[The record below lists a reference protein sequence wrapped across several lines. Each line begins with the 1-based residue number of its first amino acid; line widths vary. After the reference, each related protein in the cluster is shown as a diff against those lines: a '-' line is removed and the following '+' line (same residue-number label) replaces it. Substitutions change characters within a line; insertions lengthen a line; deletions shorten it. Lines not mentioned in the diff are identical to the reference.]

1 MSSLTIQFFEQLPW
15 AFNLTVL
22 ILGLLVGSFLNVVIY
37 RLPIMMQREWRS
49 DCLEFLNLIKEKQSD
64 EEKQEE
70 PLNLVLPRS
79 RCGECGHQITSLEN
93 IPIIS
98 YLFLKGKCSSC
109 KTHISI
115 QYPLVELFTGLVS
128 LAIAL
133 HFGVSVQTAFALLF
147 SWSLIAASGI
157 DIGHK
162 LLPDTITLP
171 LMWLGIL
178 LGFFNIFVDLETSI
192 IGAMA
197 GYMSL
202 WSVYIVFKVIT
213 GKEGM
218 GHGDFKLLA
227 MLGAW
232 MGWKLLFVIILTS
245 SLVGAIV
252 GISMIVLKK
261 TSRSTQIPFG
271 PYLAAAGWISLLY
284 GDQLNRFYF
293 SFL

>member
-1 MSSLTIQFFEQLPW
+1 MLGQTLVFFQDLPW
-15 AFNLTVL
+15 AFYLCTL

-49 DCLEFLNLIKEKQSD
+49 DCLEFLDQPSVD
-64 EEKQEE
+64 KQEE
-70 PLNLVLPRS
+70 AFNLVIPRS
-79 RCGECGHQITSLEN
+79 RCGQCGHQITALEN

-98 YLFLKGKCSSC
+98 YLLLKGKCASC
-109 KTHISI
+109 QAPISL
-115 QYPLVELFTGLVS
+115 QYPLVELFTGLISMWV
-128 LAIAL
+128 AW
-133 HFGVSVQTAFALLF
+133 HFGLTLQTLFALIL

-162 LLPDTITLP
+162 LLPDSLTLP
-171 LMWLGIL
+171 LLWLGIL
-178 LGFFNIFVDLETSI
+178 LGFFNVYVDLESSV

-197 GYMSL
+197 GYLSL

-232 MGWKLLFVIILTS
+232 MGWKMLFVIILTS

-252 GISMIVLKK
+252 GISMIALKK
-261 TSRSTQIPFG
+261 TKRGTQIPFG

-284 GDQLNRFYF
+284 GEQLNKFYF
-293 SFL
+293 SIL

>member
-1 MSSLTIQFFEQLPW
+1 VLASTVIFFEQNLW
-15 AFNLTVL
+15 AFYGYIIVV
-22 ILGLLVGSFLNVVIY
+22 GLLVGSFLNVVIY

-49 DCLEFLNLIKEKQSD
+49 DCLEFLDQPAEKEQERFNLM
-64 EEKQEE
+64 
-70 PLNLVLPRS
+70 LPRS
-79 RCGECGHQITSLEN
+79 RCGNCGHQITALEN

-98 YLFLKGKCSSC
+98 YLVLKGKCSSC
-109 KTHISI
+109 QTHISI

-128 LAIAL
+128 LTVAW
-133 HFGVSVQTAFALLF
+133 HFGVTQQTFFALIL

-162 LLPDTITLP
+162 LLPDSMTLP
-171 LMWLGIL
+171 LLWLGIL
-178 LGFFNIFVDLETSI
+178 LSFFNIFIDLQSSV

-202 WSVYIVFKVIT
+202 WSVYIVFKIIT

-232 MGWKLLFVIILTS
+232 VGWKLLFVIILTS
-245 SLVGAIV
+245 SLVGATI
-252 GISMIVLKK
+252 GITMILLKK
-261 TSRSTQIPFG
+261 TSRGTQIPFG
-271 PYLAAAGWISLLY
+271 PYLAAAGWLTLLY
-284 GDQLNRFYF
+284 GEQLNRFYF